1 MPVSDKQKGREKRRS
16 QGKKNRL
23 KSNEPEEGRQVT
35 VRAAI
40 HKIKNKIQGEKRE
53 MLKNYSDRGL
63 SNPKSI
69 DSTSEGLR
77 HRK

>member
-1 MPVSDKQKGREKRRS
+1 M
-16 QGKKNRL
+16 
-23 KSNEPEEGRQVT
+23 T